1 MKTKILLTIAAL
13 LTVMLIAVRYL
24 YNKKFDEFKND
35 IANYESQQLDNFRRG
50 KESRIAA
57 LSNGDKEIMQLFTEQ
72 FDENKSFSERDTTFS
87 FLYLSGNVKYKTAS
101 LRYIECL
108 NNKCII
114 DKQNQA
120 TQILIAAKEKQLE
133 KKYGETFLFWY
144 PKFKEEK
151 LLLKTNR
158 SGDCSNFFPDLS
170 EISYN
175 QSVWD
180 DFENFMI
187 AYNSETLESELR
199 NRQIEKQYSGN
210 VASTVNQ
217 LRKEAIGY
225 FEEKLYQNKSQIIST
240 QSETKTYNS
249 PTLGLIT
256 YTLNKTTFNKEA
268 FQNVAD
274 DALEEQWKD
283 NSLYTGAMPY
293 AYCYG
298 SNNYCNSYGCSRITV
313 RTGSDDVL
321 VTIKDRSGDVVRH
334 GYISAGHSFSFNL
347 PDGSY
352 QTFFYSGTGWNPN
365 KFMKTSSCGTLR
377 GGFVSNED
385 VTKDNYISLYNQEM
399 SYELIRQHNGN
410 FSTKQSSKNEAF

>member
-1 MKTKILLTIAAL
+1 MKTKILIAIAAL
-13 LTVMLIAVRYL
+13 LIILVIVVRYL
-24 YNKKFDEFKND
+24 YSQKFGEFKKD
-35 IANYESQQLDNFRRG
+35 IAKYESEQLDNFRKG

-72 FDENKSFSERDTTFS
+72 FDENKSFSERDTSFS
-87 FLYLSGNVKYKTAS
+87 FLYLSGNVKYKIAS
-101 LRYIECL
+101 LKYIDCL
-108 NNKCII
+108 YNKCVI
-114 DKQNQA
+114 DEQNEV
-120 TQILIAAKEKQLE
+120 TQKLITLKEKQFE
-133 KKYGETFLFWY
+133 KKYGETFLLWY
-144 PKFKEEK
+144 PKLKDEK
-151 LLLKTNR
+151 LLLKTNK
-158 SGDCSNFFPDLS
+158 SAGCSNYFPDFS
-170 EISYN
+170 EISFN
-175 QSVWD
+175 QNVWN
-180 DFENFMI
+180 DFEKFMI
-187 AYNSETLESELR
+187 TYNSEIRESKLQNQQTE
-199 NRQIEKQYSGN
+199 NQYLSN
-210 VASTVNQ
+210 VAFAKSQ
-217 LRKEAIGY
+217 LRSGAISY
-225 FEEKLYQNKSQIIST
+225 FNEKLSNRKSQIIST

-249 PTLGLIT
+249 LTLGLIT
-256 YTLNKTTFNKEA
+256 YTVNKTTFNKEA

-274 DALEEQWKD
+274 DAFEEQWKD

-298 SNNYCNSYGCSRITV
+298 SNNYCDNYGCSRITV

-385 VTKDNYISLYNQEM
+385 VTKDDYISLYNQEM
-399 SYELIRQHNGN
+399 SYELISQYNGN